1 MNTGWFQKARRSLSA
16 LLCAALTVAVV
27 CMAAAVF
34 VQALAVLIIA
44 VLAATLLLP
53 HPLKW
58 YAQEGA
64 DAVKLFVSELL
75 GPAYRRDEAQDE
87 EKAPEGASSAP
98 VAAQV
103 PLKQNGD
110 AGEEKQLS

>member
-27 CMAAAVF
+27 CMAAAVL

-75 GPAYRRDEAQDE
+75 GPAYRREEAQDE
-87 EKAPEGASSAP
+87 EKAPEGESPAP
-98 VAAQV
+98 AVTQV
-103 PLKQNGD
+103 PMKQKGNE
-110 AGEEKQLS
+110 GEEKQLS

>member
-1 MNTGWFQKARRSLSA
+1 MNTGWLQKARRSLSA

-27 CMAAAVF
+27 CMAAAVL

-44 VLAATLLLP
+44 VLAAALLLP

-75 GPAYRRDEAQDE
+75 GPAYRRDEAQDDKKE
-87 EKAPEGASSAP
+87 PDGKSSMPIAE
-98 VAAQV
+98 QV
-103 PLKQNGD
+103 PIRQNGD
-110 AGEEKQLS
+110 EWEEKQLS

>member
-1 MNTGWFQKARRSLSA
+1 MSTGWFQKARRSLSA

-27 CMAAAVF
+27 CMAAAVL

-44 VLAATLLLP
+44 VLAAALLLP

-75 GPAYRRDEAQDE
+75 GPVYRRDEVQDE
-87 EKAPEGASSAP
+87 KKEPEDQSSTP
-98 VAAQV
+98 VAAQASM
-103 PLKQNGD
+103 KQSGNE
-110 AGEEKQLS
+110 GEEKQLS